1 MEIKWR
7 NRADMICHYK
17 DKQMTEIRGY
27 DGRVSLSLQ
36 DLPNGK
42 VSLTLRDI
50 RTSQKGLYIC
60 EVIHEGQTLKE
71 YISLYVSCKYSATL
85 FLTLVKL

>member
-1 MEIKWR
+1 
-7 NRADMICHYK
+7 
-17 DKQMTEIRGY
+17 MTEIRGY

-36 DLPNGK
+36 DLPNGN

-71 YISLYVSCKYSATL
+71 YIILHVSCKYSATL